1 MPVNLCCCCITL
13 CFPYRQLAAQQL
25 NVSYT
30 AGQALP
36 GHYIQLY
43 FGDVQPT
50 AVLWGIIPSLTV
62 VKRKNR
68 CIPCIYWDSAI
79 FCVVMV
85 YSILFP
91 SFTFFLNGFHFTF
104 GYELIIR
111 SKATNIMKI
120 IRDGFPSVGW
130 DKSLFPY
137 LDKIHCFQSS

>member
-1 MPVNLCCCCITL
+1 MERMDFCRAYPKENHGNPKKFVH
-13 CFPYRQLAAQQL
+13 PE
-25 NVSYT
+25 
-30 AGQALP
+30 
-36 GHYIQLY
+36 
-43 FGDVQPT
+43 
-50 AVLWGIIPSLTV
+50 GIYATIPSLTV